1 MTKIRSRDSSMI
13 QDRRGSGGGSSSGG
27 GGLGDI
33 LGGALGGRG
42 GSGGG
47 GLGDILGGALGGA
60 SRGRG
65 GGSSRGGGG
74 GLLKGGMVGILI
86 LLATM
91 LLPKLLG
98 GGTGSS
104 LGLGGGTPAPSE
116 QTTGGDEDTCSSE
129 AEQILCGA
137 TVDVQTF
144 WIDQYPESFNGL
156 EYPVTQTV
164 FFSGFTNTGCGQAS
178 SQTGP
183 FYCPADNLVYF
194 DLDFLAQLQSRFNAE
209 GDLAAQYIVAH
220 EYGHHIQ
227 NALGINA
234 EMHRLQQGD
243 KRNANV
249 YSIALELQ
257 ADCLAGVWANDANAR
272 NQFDNQAEIQ
282 EALDAAAAVGDDAI
296 QQATQ
301 GRVDPEGWT
310 HGSSAQRVKWFNVGF
325 ESGDPNRCDT
335 FTNPFDI

>member
-1 MTKIRSRDSSMI
+1 MI
-13 QDRRGSGGGSSSGG
+13 QDRRGSGGGSSRGG
-27 GGLGDI
+27 GGGGGALGDI
-33 LGGALGGRG
+33 LGGALGGGRSG
-42 GSGGG
+42 RGGG

-60 SRGRG
+60 SRGRSG
-65 GGSSRGGGG
+65 GRSGGGG
-74 GLLKGGMVGILI
+74 GLVKGGMVGILI
-86 LLATM
+86 LVATL

-98 GGTGSS
+98 GGAGST
-104 LGLGGGTPAPSE
+104 LGLGGDSPAASE
-116 QTTGGDEDTCSSE
+116 QSTGGDDDTCSSE

-137 TVDVQTF
+137 TVDVQTY
-144 WIDQYPESFNGL
+144 WVDQFPASFNGL

-183 FYCPADNLVYF
+183 FYCPADKLVYF
-194 DLDFLAQLQSRFNAE
+194 DLDFLAQLQQRFDAE

-227 NALGINA
+227 DALGINA
-234 EMHRLQQGD
+234 EMNRLQQGD
-243 KRNANV
+243 KQNANV

-257 ADCLAGVWANDANAR
+257 ADCLAGAWANDANAR
-272 NQFDNQAEIQ
+272 DQFDTRAEIQ

-310 HGSSAQRVKWFNVGF
+310 HGSSEQRVKWFNVGF

-335 FTNPFDI
+335 FSDPFNI